1 MKLALADIFVK
12 FFKIVFDVG
21 KELFLNSEL
30 TIISQIILCGA
41 IRPISIEQGI
51 NNVSEIGN
59 LFNF

>member
-1 MKLALADIFVK
+1 LKLALADIFVK

-41 IRPISIEQGI
+41 IRPIAIEQG